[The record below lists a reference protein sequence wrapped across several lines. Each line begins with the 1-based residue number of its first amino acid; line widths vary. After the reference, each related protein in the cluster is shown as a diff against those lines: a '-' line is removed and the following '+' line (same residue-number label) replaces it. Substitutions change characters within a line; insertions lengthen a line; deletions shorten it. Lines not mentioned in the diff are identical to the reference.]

1 MNDHDHD
8 EDEVKVILGPDLTST
23 RSYMDKKTYRHITLP
38 NGLQC
43 VLICDTVTMRQR
55 KLGNNGHGDDEE
67 EEESESNDDDTNDND
82 DDSEE
87 DDDDGT
93 RKAATA
99 LLVNVGSYH
108 DPPYLQGI
116 SHFLEHMLFLG
127 TEDFPIE
134 NAYDSFLNQHGGDD
148 NAYTDMEHTLYHYC
162 IPQDNN
168 SKHVWKALEMFSS
181 FFKCPL
187 LKGEMADRELK
198 AVESEFELNKNSD
211 DCRLSQLMAFTCG
224 MDGNAPIMGNDWKG
238 CLEEEKEDGNSP
250 SSSSSSSKK
259 PFHPFAKF
267 PWGNMNSLKT
277 EPEAKGI
284 DVMKE
289 LREHFKSYYY
299 AKNMRLVVMAGY
311 ELDEIQRQ
319 VVQHF
324 RGIPANPRNNGSSS
338 GGVDNTNNDINT
350 ANDVATATATTTNL
364 HPHKLPFHSSSL
376 GKIYRALPVRH
387 RHTLSL
393 TWQIPSICSHW
404 RTKPAEYLAHL
415 LGHEASGSILAVLKQ
430 RGWATGC
437 SAGTGDDGEGDSSMH
452 ALFGFSFSLSEE
464 GVQHWEKVI
473 GVVFSYLGMLKYYFN
488 EGYVDENG
496 EKKEGLPRWI
506 YNELKS
512 IAELSYKYA
521 DEGDVTDTVEVV
533 AEAMAPWYNI
543 PTDRLLD
550 GDTLLFGEVVDNDC
564 VRDLLFNYFIPT
576 NMRLDF
582 MSSLFGREADFKD
595 GKGLSPNS
603 EEKKAEDSVEM
614 AVEKD
619 CAAAV
624 FDIEKAGAPTIEPRF
639 ETKFWVE
646 TISSSIMKQW
656 EENSTPQLPGSEL
669 ELKLPPINSY
679 IPSNFELKPLP
690 ADDSSHPL
698 LNCSVKVCIGNGKK
712 KQWYPACVI
721 KFKTEKN
728 NHLLLLHFEDEH
740 EQWYTIDSNIVDT
753 DADAIEAGFESSF
766 DKGNVK
772 FRVTAVPREGEGVVF
787 SYGDADHEYD
797 VEDGVAFP
805 PVPPASP
812 ASRLPQ
818 LVYHQNSLKLWH
830 MQDRRFKRPLADL
843 RLNFVCDGMNDALKQ
858 ACMDLFCK
866 LCADALAETCYLA
879 SVCELGSSLYS
890 TDTGFSIHVNGFDD
904 KVLVLAKEVLDVVM
918 SFRGRDGHSCL
929 PSSIKDSRF
938 DACLE
943 VLLRNYRNSGMD
955 ASSFVTGLRL
965 LCFKPSTKSSFSKLK
980 ALTGI
985 SSEKFVECMNETLQK
1000 ISVEAYYH
1008 GNVCREDADE
1018 AAEMISEALTIHHR
1032 GLPKKKMPSKLII
1045 KAKDMVDHHIITSPT
1060 VDPKD
1065 PNTSGKVIVAMDI
1078 FYALTS
1084 LANFFSCFTVEVYF
1098 QIGKD
1103 DLTNRVLTDML
1114 ERILDEPFY
1123 NELRTKEQFG
1133 YAVSCGAR
1141 WTFGVLGMSF
1151 KVTTA
1156 CKTADE
1162 ASARIDRFLGE
1173 FRAQI
1178 ENMSN
1183 ESFLEHLA
1191 SLAKEKLEMFDS
1203 MEDECESNWSEICE
1217 GRYDFEGHLKEV
1229 QCLRT
1234 ITKENV
1240 LAAYDDWLHPICH
1253 KGKPKKRRRVV
1264 FHVIGE
1270 GTIGRPL
1277 VKDPSDVGEHI
1288 DGLVRDFH
1296 NSVKGETWGKIT
1308 F

>member
-1 MNDHDHD
+1 MTEAATND
-8 EDEVKVILGPDLTST
+8 DEVEVILGPDLTPT
-23 RSYMDKKTYRHITLP
+23 RSYMDKKIYRHITLP

-43 VLICDTVTMRQR
+43 VLICDTVALKQR
-55 KLGNNGHGDDEE
+55 KLDGYDDDDESDDDHDDSSSGDE
-67 EEESESNDDDTNDND
+67 SEESDDG
-82 DDSEE
+82 

-108 DPPYLQGI
+108 DPPYLQGL

-134 NAYDSFLNQHGGDD
+134 NAYDSFLSQHGGDD

-211 DCRLSQLMAFTCG
+211 DARLSQLMSFTCG
-224 MDGNAPIMGNDWKG
+224 MDGAAPIMGRDFDWKD
-238 CLEEEKEDGNSP
+238 KIDGG
-250 SSSSSSSKK
+250 SSSEK

-284 DVMKE
+284 DVMEE
-289 LREHFKSYYY
+289 LRDHYNSHYY
-299 AKNMRLVVMAGY
+299 AQNMRLVVMAGY

-319 VVQHF
+319 VVQYF
-324 RGIPANPRNNGSSS
+324 KDVPANPRNNVDN
-338 GGVDNTNNDINT
+338 GGV
-350 ANDVATATATTTNL
+350 ATTTNL
-364 HPHKLPFHSSSL
+364 HPYKLPFHSSSL

-387 RHTLSL
+387 HHTLSL

-512 IAELSYKYA
+512 VAELSYKYA

-564 VRDLLFNYFIPT
+564 VSRLLFNYFTPT
-576 NMRLDF
+576 NMRVDF

-595 GKGLSPNS
+595 GTGLSPNS
-603 EEKKAEDSVEM
+603 EEKKAEDTDEM
-614 AVEKD
+614 TVEKD
-619 CAAAV
+619 CAVAV

-679 IPSNFELKPLP
+679 IPTNFELKPLP

-712 KQWYPACVI
+712 MQWYPACVI

-740 EQWYTIDSNIVDT
+740 EQWYTVDSNIVDT
-753 DADAIEAGFESSF
+753 DADAIDAGFESSF
-766 DKGNVK
+766 DNGKVK
-772 FRVTAVPREGEGVVF
+772 FKVTAVPREGEGIVF
-787 SYGDADHEYD
+787 SYGDADHDYD

-805 PVPPASP
+805 PIPPASP
-812 ASRLPQ
+812 ESRLPQ
-818 LVYHQNSLKLWH
+818 LVYSKNSLKLWH

-890 TDTGFSIHVNGFDD
+890 NDTGFSIRVNGFDD
-904 KVLVLAKEVLDVVM
+904 KVMLLAKEVLDVVM
-918 SFRGRDGHSCL
+918 SFRGRDGHTCL
-929 PSSIKDSRF
+929 PSTIKDSRF

-943 VLLRNYRNSGMD
+943 VLRRNYSNSGMD

-965 LCFKPSTKSSFSKLK
+965 LCLKPSTKSSFSKLK
-980 ALTGI
+980 ALEGI
-985 SSEKFVECMNETLQK
+985 SSDKFVECMNQVLQK

-1008 GNVCREDADE
+1008 GNVCREDADK
-1018 AAEMISEALTIHHR
+1018 AAQMISEALTIHHR

-1045 KAKDMVDHHIITSPT
+1045 KAKEAVDHHLITSPT
-1060 VDPKD
+1060 VDPTD
-1065 PNTSGKVIVAMDI
+1065 NNTS
-1078 FYALTS
+1078 
-1084 LANFFSCFTVEVYF
+1084 VEVYF

-1103 DLTNRVLTDML
+1103 DLTNRVLVDLL
-1114 ERILDEPFY
+1114 EHVLDEPFY

-1133 YAVSCGAR
+1133 YEVSCGAR

-1151 KVTTA
+1151 KVTTS

-1162 ASARIDRFLGE
+1162 ASARVDRFLGE
-1173 FRAQI
+1173 FRAQL
-1178 ENMSN
+1178 ESMSD
-1183 ESFLEHLA
+1183 ESFMEHLV

-1203 MEDECESNWSEICE
+1203 MEDECGSYWSEICE
-1217 GRYDFEGHLKEV
+1217 GRFDFEGHRKEV
-1229 QCLRT
+1229 QCLKT
-1234 ITKENV
+1234 ITKESL

-1264 FHVIGE
+1264 FHVIGK
-1270 GTIGRPL
+1270 GSIGRPT
-1277 VKDPSDVGEHI
+1277 VDDPSEIGEHV